1 MKILRESDK
10 AYIAKRLAA
19 IYYIAVHW
27 KTDDVEFLEKV
38 LSNISDIAYRIGGI
52 EMIEKSIPFLVAN
65 LEMRKGLECACDHP
79 CEVFKEGE

>member
-38 LSNISDIAYRIGGI
+38 ISNVVDIAFRIGGS
-52 EMIEKSIPFLVAN
+52 EMMEITVPSLIAN
-65 LEMRKGLECACDHP
+65 LEMRKDM
-79 CEVFKEGE
+79 EGE